1 MSNIESNCNWH
12 FSEQEDATQDI
23 GPNNAAAE
31 YFSETPY
38 PSLIRESIQNSLDA
52 ASDSSKPVRM
62 EFSFKQ
68 LRTGSYPNFFNLR
81 NHIESI
87 LKYYG
92 NKAEA
97 EYGPMLD
104 VFHNFES
111 NQAVIDYIKVSD
123 FNTKGMDFNPN
134 DTDSPFYAF
143 VRAIGVTVKS
153 DVGSGGS
160 FGFGKAAYFSMSPI
174 HTVLV
179 SSRTQNGKTFFEG
192 ASTLCTH
199 KAIGSDGK
207 EHKYSHYGFYDNH
220 SGEKPSSGEDI
231 PTRFRREEAG
241 SDIMIMGVDGSPEAQ
256 ELAFDEMIKATL
268 RNFWMSIYEKKLEV
282 KIGDKEINA
291 STLDDLMIEHFPDM
305 RDREKKISSYN
316 PRSYYEA
323 VKNAGASK
331 LFLKFDEKLQNLGE
345 VSFYLFKNNELR
357 DSVIHLRKQGMY
369 IYRSRKYSSSYGYSA
384 VFVCTDS
391 QGNNLLKGIEDPS
404 HSKWES
410 TRNKIYGARL
420 MTEIKDFI
428 FNCLQKAFA
437 SDQGGVLGI
446 TGLEDYLFVPDDLIA
461 SNQDDE
467 GNPLFGNP
475 SNETSQSGLIPTSVI
490 TNAPN
495 KTIAS
500 TESLGNVVIH
510 KPDISA
516 TASSE
521 GDYGGR
527 KRSGNMPRKK
537 GKGTNPGKDRFMP
550 ASDVEKG
557 EYLENVPVS
566 YRVIA
571 ENKNERLVHTL
582 IIHSDYDV
590 TNGQIE
596 ILVGGEDGDEE
607 VDIISSSMGNVHE
620 NVISNIVLKKED
632 KNLIDIQFSDNMKH
646 IVKLTMY
653 EFR

>member
-1 MSNIESNCNWH
+1 M
-12 FSEQEDATQDI
+12 
-23 GPNNAAAE
+23 
-31 YFSETPY
+31 
-38 PSLIRESIQNSLDA
+38 
-52 ASDSSKPVRM
+52 
-62 EFSFKQ
+62 
-68 LRTGSYPNFFNLR
+68 
-81 NHIESI
+81 
-87 LKYYG
+87 
-92 NKAEA
+92 
-97 EYGPMLD
+97 
-104 VFHNFES
+104 
-111 NQAVIDYIKVSD
+111 
-123 FNTKGMDFNPN
+123 
-134 DTDSPFYAF
+134 
-143 VRAIGVTVKS
+143 
-153 DVGSGGS
+153 
-160 FGFGKAAYFSMSPI
+160 
-174 HTVLV
+174 
-179 SSRTQNGKTFFEG
+179 
-192 ASTLCTH
+192 
-199 KAIGSDGK
+199 
-207 EHKYSHYGFYDNH
+207 
-220 SGEKPSSGEDI
+220 
-231 PTRFRREEAG
+231 
-241 SDIMIMGVDGSPEAQ
+241 
-256 ELAFDEMIKATL
+256 
-268 RNFWMSIYEKKLEV
+268 
-282 KIGDKEINA
+282 
-291 STLDDLMIEHFPDM
+291 
-305 RDREKKISSYN
+305 
-316 PRSYYEA
+316 
-323 VKNAGASK
+323 
-331 LFLKFDEKLQNLGE
+331 
-345 VSFYLFKNNELR
+345 
-357 DSVIHLRKQGMY
+357 
-369 IYRSRKYSSSYGYSA
+369 
-384 VFVCTDS
+384 
-391 QGNNLLKGIEDPS
+391 
-404 HSKWES
+404 
-410 TRNKIYGARL
+410 
-420 MTEIKDFI
+420 
-428 FNCLQKAFA
+428 
-437 SDQGGVLGI
+437 
-446 TGLEDYLFVPDDLIA
+446 EDYLFVPDDLIA

-590 TNGQIE
+590 TDGQIE